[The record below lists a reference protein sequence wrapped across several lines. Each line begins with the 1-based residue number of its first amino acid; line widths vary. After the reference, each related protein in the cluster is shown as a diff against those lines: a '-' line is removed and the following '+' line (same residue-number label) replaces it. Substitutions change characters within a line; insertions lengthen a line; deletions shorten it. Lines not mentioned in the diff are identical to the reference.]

1 MLLRFF
7 TCFSISM
14 IYESVAR
21 SIIMF
26 VMFSIYVSTSEEEL
40 TPRKVLVSL
49 SLINFVRF
57 TSIRFFIICI
67 QQIADARVAWMRM
80 KVSVLYS

>member
-26 VMFSIYVSTSEEEL
+26 VMFSVYVSTSEEEL

-67 QQIADARVAWMRM
+67 QQFADARVAWMRM